1 MFDWEARLGPGLRQ
15 TTWLLINKETDLNV
29 VYSEKLRFGRARKRV
44 YFHLF
49 IGFHTVYY
57 DPVVTGWG
65 SPCKLNADLI
75 GGTNTLR
82 FLIAPCISTL
92 AFKTIC

>member
-1 MFDWEARLGPGLRQ
+1 MRLGPGLRQ
-15 TTWLLINKETDLNV
+15 TTWLLINKEMDLNV
-29 VYSEKLRFGRARKRV
+29 VYSEKRV
-44 YFHLF
+44 YFNLF

-57 DPVVTGWG
+57 GPVVMGWG

-82 FLIAPCISTL
+82 FLIAPCISAL